1 MCELRKRGEMERKVI
16 ELIEQKGPVT
26 GSEMSEAIEID
37 ELLLWRGCKLSKEL
51 SIHNVGRRYLR
62 LDQRVEGF
70 ARLSPSILREFLTY
84 SVIGLAHHP
93 EPIRRRA
100 KEILFQIESISRAK
114 CQLAY
119 TVVSALSTRVESE
132 IPIHEEVCFI
142 IAGDI
147 VYSMAHDVPRP
158 ERSTGK
164 LVKGSDMDLVVIVDD
179 LFPRHLMTR
188 LDEAIY
194 HEKYRLLITPHIRE
208 EVDYVVKNMDR
219 VNEQLR
225 FDTFKHMVAC
235 KILQEGTLLYGSD
248 KIFQRVKRM
257 LRETG
262 VSEKLAAMEKQALS
276 FRNEAEQ
283 YLLYDDLEKLRDGEA
298 HLFYPAE
305 ESEEFE

>member
-1 MCELRKRGEMERKVI
+1 MEKELI
-16 ELIEQKGPVT
+16 HLIEQEGALT
-26 GSEMSEAIEID
+26 GSEIGEAMRAD
-37 ELLLWRGCKLSKEL
+37 QLLLWRTCKLSKEL
-51 SIHNVGRRYLR
+51 SIRHVGRRYLR

-84 SVIGLAHHP
+84 SVIGLARHP
-93 EPIRRRA
+93 EPIRRKAEEVFFRM
-100 KEILFQIESISRAK
+100 EDISRAK
-114 CQLAY
+114 SQLAY
-119 TVVSALSTRVESE
+119 TIVSAMSNRLESE

-147 VYSMAHDVPRP
+147 VYNMAHDVPRP

-179 LFPRHLMTR
+179 HFPQHLMTR

-219 VNEQLR
+219 VNQQLR

-248 KIFQRVKRM
+248 KIFHRVKR
-257 LRETG
+257 LLKETG
-262 VSEKLAAMEKQALS
+262 VSEKLAHMEEKALV
-276 FRNEAEQ
+276 FRNQAEQ
-283 YLLYDDLEKLRDGEA
+283 YLLYEDIGKVTDNEA
-298 HLFYPAE
+298 YLFYPAE

>member
-1 MCELRKRGEMERKVI
+1 MEKEVI
-16 ELIEQKGPVT
+16 DLIEQKGPVT
-26 GSEMSEAIEID
+26 GSEMSDAIKVD
-37 ELLLWRGCKLSKEL
+37 ELLLWRSCRLSKEL
-51 SIHNVGRRYLR
+51 SIHNIGTRYLR
-62 LDQRVEGF
+62 LDKRVEGF

-84 SVIGLAHHP
+84 SVIGLARHP
-93 EPIRRRA
+93 EPIRKKA
-100 KEILFQIESISRAK
+100 KEILLQIESVSRAK

-119 TVVSALSTRVESE
+119 TVVSALSARLETE

-147 VYSMAHDVPRP
+147 VYNMAHDVPRP
-158 ERSTGK
+158 EKSTGK

-179 LFPRHLMTR
+179 LFPRDLMTR

-219 VNEQLR
+219 VNEQIR
-225 FDTFKHMVAC
+225 FETFKHMVAC

-248 KIFQRVKRM
+248 KIFHRVKR
-257 LRETG
+257 LLKETG
-262 VSEKLAAMEKQALS
+262 VSEKLAAMEKHALG
-276 FRNEAEQ
+276 FRSRAEQ
-283 YLLYDDLEKLRDGEA
+283 YLLYEDVKKVRDNEA
-298 HLFYPAE
+298 YLFYPAE